1 MGLLLKSGAIYEKT
15 KVDRKNYV
23 VGMLGGE
30 LKRPALRSRRI
41 REVETESQYINHLI
55 NELNLEGA
63 IRRRAFPPRNSW
75 IVIY

>member
-41 REVETESQYINHLI
+41 REVETES
-55 NELNLEGA
+55 
-63 IRRRAFPPRNSW
+63 
-75 IVIY
+75 